1 MSIKD
6 IKFYIGTLRKERTKR
21 IIVKHIKYN
30 EVYEFDVFRDQKLD
44 YHSVVEWWN
53 NDKVSKYFPSDIE
66 SILYY
71 STIEELK
78 PE

>member
-1 MSIKD
+1 MSTKD
-6 IKFYIGTLRKERTKR
+6 IKFYIGTLRKDRRKR
-21 IIVKHIKYN
+21 IIVKHTKYN

-53 NDKVSKYFPSDIE
+53 NDKVSKYFASDTQ